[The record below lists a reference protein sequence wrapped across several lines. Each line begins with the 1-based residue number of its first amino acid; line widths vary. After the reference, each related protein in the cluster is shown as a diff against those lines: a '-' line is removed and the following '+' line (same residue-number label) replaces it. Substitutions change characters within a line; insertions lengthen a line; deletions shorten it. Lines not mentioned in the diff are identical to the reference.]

1 MSSRRRAERG
11 LRRALPWA
19 VALVLAGCGSWNK
32 PGATP
37 DQLEADKAAC
47 GAEAAKAWPPRQ
59 MTAPSWPTEADRK
72 CTDIYGQ
79 GPCAPLVQPPGAST
93 DLNAGARSAA
103 FDRCLQSRGYR
114 FSSG

>member
-1 MSSRRRAERG
+1 MSSRRRVERG

-19 VALVLAGCGSWNK
+19 FAVALAGCGSWNK

-47 GAEAAKAWPPRQ
+47 GDEAAKAWPSRQ
-59 MTAPSWPTEADRK
+59 MAVPTWPTEADRK

-79 GPCAPLVQPPGAST
+79 GPCAPLVQSPGAST

-114 FSSG
+114 FSSR

>member
-1 MSSRRRAERG
+1 MSSRWRADRG
-11 LRRALPWA
+11 LRRALTWA
-19 VALVLAGCGSWNK
+19 LALALAGCGSWNK

-47 GAEAAKAWPPRQ
+47 GAEAAKAWPPRP
-59 MTAPSWPTEADRK
+59 MAAPTWPTEADRK

-79 GPCAPLVQPPGAST
+79 GPCAPLVQPPGTST